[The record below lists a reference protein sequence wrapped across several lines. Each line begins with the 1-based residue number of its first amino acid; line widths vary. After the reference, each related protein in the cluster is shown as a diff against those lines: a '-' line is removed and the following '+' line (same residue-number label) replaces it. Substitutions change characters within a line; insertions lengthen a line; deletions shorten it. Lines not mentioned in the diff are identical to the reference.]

1 MRTLCNG
8 AWTVDEHPRR
18 CYNRRHNLAV
28 PTLGDR
34 GERLVIMGFF
44 DYFVAVSPT
53 FGSYAWTFF
62 IVQILLVAGG
72 AYFIWLH
79 TERNVAKA
87 TFFRQLGIALMIVG
101 GFGVALGVAR
111 MLNTPTFNLRFWFYI
126 QFVIELILGG
136 YVFYYMRN
144 VLPELVRNS
153 RTRAPTPRQVPA
165 DATPATPR
173 PVATTGR
180 REARRERKRK
190 QR

>member
-1 MRTLCNG
+1 
-8 AWTVDEHPRR
+8 
-18 CYNRRHNLAV
+18 
-28 PTLGDR
+28 
-34 GERLVIMGFF
+34 MGFF
-44 DYFVAVSPT
+44 EYFVTVSPQ

-62 IVQILLVAGG
+62 ILQILLVAGG

-79 TERNVAKA
+79 TERNVARA

-111 MLNTPTFNLRFWFYI
+111 MLNTPVFNQRFWFYI

-136 YVFYYMRN
+136 YVVYYWRN

-153 RTRAPTPRQVPA
+153 RTRALAPRQASTSVA
-165 DATPATPR
+165 PATPR
-173 PVATTGR
+173 PAPTTSR